1 MMATRKKV
9 VPTEGPDG
17 APSRRAF
24 LFSSIAA
31 AGLFGFWEH
40 RGAYGWGYLTLGAGS
55 RKSKPGLVTIVEFTD
70 AGERKGVV
78 KVPRVIKTDAEW
90 KAQLTAAQFFVTRQ
104 AGTERAFANE
114 YNGNKAAGIYRCVC
128 CGNAL
133 YSSKQKYDSGT
144 GWPSFWAPIAR
155 ENVFTATDTA
165 LGMVRDEVACT
176 LCDAHLGHVFDDG
189 PQPTGLRYC
198 MNSAAMKFIP
208 FASAPQTKK

>member
-1 MMATRKKV
+1 VAV
-9 VPTEGPDG
+9 
-17 APSRRAF
+17 
-24 LFSSIAA
+24 LL
-31 AGLFGFWEH
+31 GL
-40 RGAYGWGYLTLGAGS
+40 A
-55 RKSKPGLVTIVEFTD
+55 
-70 AGERKGVV
+70 
-78 KVPRVIKTDAEW
+78 
-90 KAQLTAAQFFVTRQ
+90 LTAASAPMAEDTTVWIFDVAAGQEVRVETVRKSEAQWKQQLTPEQYRVTRQ
-104 AGTERAFANE
+104 QGTERAFTGAYHDHHE
-114 YNGNKAAGIYRCVC
+114 PGVYQCVC
-128 CGNAL
+128 CGIDL
-133 YSSKQKYDSGT
+133 YRSAEKFDSGT